1 MTKKTRT
8 HPVLRGEFA
17 SYTYVF
23 IGLVILAFGFHDS
36 LGKMTKI
43 DCDRGIAAACK
54 SVPDN

>member
-1 MTKKTRT
+1 MTKKTRIY
-8 HPVLRGEFA
+8 PVLRGEFA

-23 IGLVILAFGFHDS
+23 IGLVILAFGFYDS